1 MGARRPLPG
10 LFATAS
16 LLWALALVIVPSA
29 AAAGSAVRVPATV
42 SAVVYLAGTTICH
55 QRSERSFHPGGVRMP
70 VCARCFGLYAAAP
83 LGAIPAVIAGMA
95 LRTRRRRLTPATM
108 RLVLIAAALPTAIVW
123 AVEWFGLAQP
133 SSGLRAG
140 LAAPLGA
147 AAGGIV
153 TTAIAG
159 EIE

>member
-1 MGARRPLPG
+1 MRGQLAAL
-10 LFATAS
+10 LAIAS

-29 AAAGSAVRVPATV
+29 AAAGSAVRMPALV
-42 SAVVYLAGTTICH
+42 SAVVYLAGTTVCH
-55 QRSERSFHPGGVRMP
+55 QRPERSFHPGGVRMP
-70 VCARCFGLYAAAP
+70 VCARCFGLYAAAS
-83 LGAIPAVIAGMA
+83 LGAITALIAGMV
-95 LRTRRRRLTPATM
+95 RRARRHRLTPATM
-108 RLVLIAAALPTAIVW
+108 RLVLIAAALPTVFVW

-147 AAGGIV
+147 AAGWVV